1 MSIYTMVYLRKI
13 KQQIEE
19 EEEREVL
26 RKTTLNLSQVL
37 LEKRILR
44 LPDQSQNSLTF
55 EKKIRR
61 SFAFILWNFLS
72 QLLMT
77 FILCKSL
84 AHRPNIMKTVIMIIW
99 MTYVIKLFR
108 GLAQGLRT
116 LRIFEVL
123 DSRRTG

>member
-1 MSIYTMVYLRKI
+1 M
-13 KQQIEE
+13 
-19 EEEREVL
+19 
-26 RKTTLNLSQVL
+26 LS
-37 LEKRILR
+37 
-44 LPDQSQNSLTF
+44 F

-84 AHRPNIMKTVIMIIW
+84 AHRPNILKTVIMIIW

-108 GLAQGLRT
+108 GLARGLRT

-123 DSRRTG
+123 DSRSRS